1 MLTLPFIIQLRFL
14 LCGSPFQPLILL
26 LQSCWVLLEHMVLK
40 LTRVLSNLLG
50 GRLQPTT
57 FFYHALGLLAL
68 GILSKVLPHFPIKLS
83 FLLIQIGILFFC
95 GSLLHHGARFTT
107 NIRCNYAN
115 RWSLNDCGM
124 ASLGLECFQIRKIIG
139 M

>member
-1 MLTLPFIIQLRFL
+1 MVTLPFIIQLRFL
-14 LCGSPFQPLILL
+14 LCGLPFQPLILL
-26 LQSCWVLLEHMVLK
+26 SQSCWVLLEHMVLK
-40 LTRVLSNLLG
+40 LTRALNNLLG

-95 GSLLHHGARFTT
+95 GSLY
-107 NIRCNYAN
+107 I
-115 RWSLNDCGM
+115 M
-124 ASLGLECFQIRKIIG
+124 ALGLPRILGAITPIG
-139 M
+139 GALMIAGWLILAWNAFKYAK

>member
-1 MLTLPFIIQLRFL
+1 MWIAISALNLAFAVML
-14 LCGSPFQPLILL
+14 GA
-26 LQSCWVLLEHMVLK
+26 LEHMVLK
-40 LTRVLSNLLG
+40 LTRALNNLLG

-57 FFYHALGLLAL
+57 FYHALGLLAL

-95 GSLLHHGARFTT
+95 GSLYIMALGFTAD
-107 NIRCNYAN
+107 IRRNYAN
-115 RWSLNDCGM
+115 RWSFDDCWM
-124 ASLGLECFQIRKIIG
+124 ANLGLECFQIRKIIG

>member
-1 MLTLPFIIQLRFL
+1 MWIAISALNLAFAVML
-14 LCGSPFQPLILL
+14 GA
-26 LQSCWVLLEHMVLK
+26 LEHMVLK
-40 LTRVLSNLLG
+40 LTRVLNNLLG

-57 FFYHALGLLAL
+57 FYHALGLLAL

-95 GSLLHHGARFTT
+95 GSLYIMALGFTAD
-107 NIRCNYAN
+107 IRRNYAN
-115 RWSLNDCGM
+115 RWSFDDCWM
-124 ASLGLECFQIRKIIG
+124 ANLGLECFQIRKIIG